1 MVYMSLITIIC
12 VSSLASYIDKKRY
25 GTYFAPS
32 SVLAWPLTA
41 SALLIVFFGRP
52 LGFYDIDPL
61 EILILALGIAAFSA
75 GSILATLLKSKALE
89 WMSKRGRHVHLKNKH
104 IVNEWRNLLLPAKWI
119 TSLALL
125 AGVIRLLVLI
135 FRDGIAAYV
144 STDGY
149 DAALM
154 YGFPAHVIL
163 IGYALAPL
171 LFADAMLNKNIY
183 SGIIWVGYLVLLF
196 SSFVKYHVVLFVLVS
211 FIFVMTIEKKTIKIL
226 FPLLIILPIVIFVLS
241 YVFIFASKGLS
252 FEDNYLVKHLL
263 NYLCCGILYTSVN
276 MQTLAIPYMAP
287 INVFIAQFVAI
298 PNKIFDLLSLP
309 QWPVAS
315 PPYVYLSQTERGNVI
330 NIITMFFYTKNYLT
344 GLFFIVLFSLVLSL
358 FVYKTENKLTSSVI
372 LALLLLSFFG
382 DFFVLLLV
390 WEVILYSLILCR
402 ILSIVIYSLTIR
414 KERKIN

>member
-1 MVYMSLITIIC
+1 MVYISLFTIIC

-41 SALLIVFFGRP
+41 STLLIVFFGRP

-75 GSILATLLKSKALE
+75 GSILATYLKSKALE
-89 WMSKRGRHVHLKNKH
+89 WKSKRSRHVDLKEKH
-104 IVNEWRNLLLPAKWI
+104 IVNEWRNFLLPAKWI
-119 TSLALL
+119 TSTALL
-125 AGVIRLLVLI
+125 VGVIRLLVLI
-135 FRDGIAAYV
+135 FRDGIGAYV

-163 IGYALAPL
+163 IGYALTPL

-183 SGIIWVGYLVLLF
+183 SGIIWIGYLVLLF

-226 FPLLIILPIVIFVLS
+226 LPLLIILPIVIFILS

-252 FEDNYLVKHLL
+252 FEDNYLAKHLL
-263 NYLCCGILYTSVN
+263 NYLCCGILYTSVD
-276 MQTLAIPYMAP
+276 MQSLFIPYMNP
-287 INVFIAQFVAI
+287 INIFIAQFVAI
-298 PNKIFDLLSLP
+298 PNKLFDLLNLP
-309 QWPVAS
+309 KWPIAS
-315 PPYVYLSQTERGNVI
+315 PPYVYLSLTERGNVI
-330 NIITMFFYTKNYLT
+330 NIITMFLYTKNYIIALILII
-344 GLFFIVLFSLVLSL
+344 LFALILSL
-358 FVYKTENKLTSSVI
+358 FVYQATNKLVSSVI

-390 WEVILYSLILCR
+390 WEVILYSVILWR
-402 ILSIVIYSLTIR
+402 FLSVVVYSLKITN
-414 KERKIN
+414 ERKIK